1 MVKLYSCRAHD
12 GDYFWLRY
20 KHTEEGLYHNLVI
33 DGGRKANAS
42 DFCEMLRTIQENG
55 EQVDAVFLT
64 HFDRDHIM
72 GMLAGMQKARRQNCI
87 PEIGKLYLNT
97 GKGYWQHH
105 EGGNE
110 EHGSLPEESVW
121 VPSVDTRCYT
131 AGDLEQLMTFLQSY
145 GLEERLCSYVV
156 QSNEAIWIGG
166 AKLQIISPSE
176 ESLEKLVRNGLEPMQ
191 GPPTIPY
198 GGTEPEWSITL
209 DELRTRTVLE
219 DTSLS
224 NGASIAFLF
233 TFEEMRI
240 AFLGDAYPSVC
251 VEGLLKLGYSAENP
265 CCVDLVKLPH
275 HGSEHNCSKQLFQL
289 LQTKQYLLSTDG
301 RSGRLP
307 DKIMLAK
314 LLHGCGTA
322 ALYCNYDWWQKPI
335 YRTFFT
341 QQDREKWIETGRLR
355 LIKLMSGNAP
365 ENVKSGFELYGFG
378 RDW

>member
-145 GLEERLCSYVV
+145 GLEERLCS
-156 QSNEAIWIGG
+156 
-166 AKLQIISPSE
+166 
-176 ESLEKLVRNGLEPMQ
+176 
-191 GPPTIPY
+191 
-198 GGTEPEWSITL
+198 
-209 DELRTRTVLE
+209 
-219 DTSLS
+219 
-224 NGASIAFLF
+224 
-233 TFEEMRI
+233 
-240 AFLGDAYPSVC
+240 
-251 VEGLLKLGYSAENP
+251 
-265 CCVDLVKLPH
+265 
-275 HGSEHNCSKQLFQL
+275 
-289 LQTKQYLLSTDG
+289 
-301 RSGRLP
+301 
-307 DKIMLAK
+307 
-314 LLHGCGTA
+314 
-322 ALYCNYDWWQKPI
+322 
-335 YRTFFT
+335 
-341 QQDREKWIETGRLR
+341 
-355 LIKLMSGNAP
+355 
-365 ENVKSGFELYGFG
+365 
-378 RDW
+378 

>member
-191 GPPTIPY
+191 GPPTIP
-198 GGTEPEWSITL
+198 
-209 DELRTRTVLE
+209 
-219 DTSLS
+219 
-224 NGASIAFLF
+224 
-233 TFEEMRI
+233 
-240 AFLGDAYPSVC
+240 
-251 VEGLLKLGYSAENP
+251 
-265 CCVDLVKLPH
+265 
-275 HGSEHNCSKQLFQL
+275 
-289 LQTKQYLLSTDG
+289 
-301 RSGRLP
+301 
-307 DKIMLAK
+307 
-314 LLHGCGTA
+314 
-322 ALYCNYDWWQKPI
+322 
-335 YRTFFT
+335 
-341 QQDREKWIETGRLR
+341 
-355 LIKLMSGNAP
+355 
-365 ENVKSGFELYGFG
+365 
-378 RDW
+378 